1 MGRFTFSKQVEQFTQ
16 KAFQQADKA
25 VRVIALQ
32 TLIRVQNKSPVDTGQ
47 LRRSWT
53 VAINGFPS
61 SYNGDHSGIH
71 QIKYGDIIVIAT
83 DKPYAPMLEY
93 GLYPNPPKKPTGK
106 TKNGYSIQ
114 APQGMVRITVQEIQ
128 AFIRNNPQLGVS

>member
-1 MGRFTFSKQVEQFTQ
+1 MGSFHAQIARFAEQTQ
-16 KAFQQADKA
+16 QKADKA
-25 VRVIALQ
+25 LRAIALQ
-32 TLIRVQNKSPVDTGQ
+32 TLIRVQKKSPVDTGQ

-53 VAINGFPS
+53 VALNGFPS
-61 SYNGDHSGIH
+61 SYKGSDTVPSNAKFGDV
-71 QIKYGDIIVIAT
+71 IVIAT
-83 DKPYAPMLEY
+83 NKPYAPMLEY

-114 APQGMVRITVQEIQ
+114 APNGMVRITVQEMR